1 MIFTAQLSTFE
12 QHLHCSSNIINIFDF
27 HACVHHLVTT
37 LNPPPSSPSLLSWA
51 SYHQSQGVLCAQ
63 PEWLGWAL
71 PFIAV
76 LGAAACVLLQHC
88 HQMHAL
94 SPAEQA
100 CTPYHL
106 LSSPRR
112 FLDTQPT
119 ILEATLIT
127 FHSNHH

>member
-1 MIFTAQLSTFE
+1 MILVAQPSI
-12 QHLHCSSNIINIFDF
+12 SSDKHKFYQIFFDNIDF
-27 HACVHHLVTT
+27 CTHMHIYSRPDTT

-51 SYHQSQGVLCAQ
+51 SYHQSLGVLCAQ

-76 LGAAACVLLQHC
+76 LGATACIWLQHC

-106 LSSPRR
+106 LSSP
-112 FLDTQPT
+112 
-119 ILEATLIT
+119 
-127 FHSNHH
+127 